1 MFKVKIDNDPK
12 KPKFDVAPKLR
23 SVLLSVYNKYPSLMF
38 EISRGDC
45 VYTSMIDNSEF
56 YTKVCVYQGF
66 QCVGYIR
73 YTYTDHRGGKNWVYV
88 VGSGNINKKRGSR
101 HAIKTVNPLVATKK
115 ILEYFKPEPL
125 DALSNNLY
133 ESAKNNLDALLYE
146 AERNIRYSAKD
157 GVGIACINYVVSLR
171 TGNSTDLPDFE
182 ISPSLPEHCNTYDIT
197 INVFRHVI
205 GFNAVA
211 VFEMK
216 DGVFVVVDKLSDTPN
231 KVYQTVSY
239 QSKENIPSPISEKLM
254 MLSFVEPKQPIR
266 DVGVRWQDDKSS
278 VYFVV
283 KGDIITDS

>member
-1 MFKVKIDNDPK
+1 MFKIKIDNDPK

-23 SVLLSVYNKYPSLMF
+23 SVLLSVYNKCPSLTF
-38 EISRGDC
+38 EIARDDC

-88 VGSGNINKKRGSR
+88 VGSGNINNKRGSR

-115 ILEYFKPEPL
+115 ILEHFKPEAL
-125 DALSNNLY
+125 DTLSNNLY
-133 ESAKNNLDALLYE
+133 ELAKNNLDALLYE
-146 AERNIRYSAKD
+146 AERSIRYSIKE
-157 GVGIACINYVVSLR
+157 GVNVACISYVVSLR
-171 TGNSTDLPDFE
+171 TGSPVDLPDFE
-182 ISPSLPEHCNTYDIT
+182 IPSILPEHCNTFDIT
-197 INVFRHVI
+197 INVFKHVI

-216 DGVFVVVDKLSDTPN
+216 DGVFVVVDKLADKPN
-231 KVYQTVSY
+231 KVFQTVNY
-239 QSKENIPSPISEKLM
+239 QSREKIPSPISEKLT

-266 DVGVRWQDDKSS
+266 DVGVRWQDGKSS
-278 VYFVV
+278 VYFIV